1 MGVAMDK
8 YYVKS
13 IVKMNGQ
20 VWANLE
26 RGDEIKR
33 IDLSAPFAKPQ
44 VGDVV
49 KVFRCRDCG
58 LDQAYSYTLDGKRH
72 VELMTVPLSN
82 YSINTFYDKL
92 SFWDAFRLN
101 RDIKCI
107 LVQRNIKPTWNKANN
122 LRMFLRDPFYP
133 CKTH

>member
-13 IVKMNGQ
+13 IVRMNGQ

-33 IDLSAPFAKPQ
+33 IDLFASSVGPQ

-49 KVFRCRDCG
+49 KVFRSRQTG
-58 LDQAYSYTLDGKRH
+58 LDLAYSYRLGEKQFVD
-72 VELMTVPLSN
+72 LMHVPLSN
-82 YSINTFYDKL
+82 SSINAFYDNL
-92 SFWDAFRLN
+92 TCSDAFRLN
-101 RDIKCI
+101 RDIKRV
-107 LVQRNIKPTWNKANN
+107 LVQRDVKPTWNKANN